1 MLMYGGV
8 SVSAKAMTLACILQ
22 FVHKP
27 GQEEDKKLKK
37 KHTKEALHMW
47 FL

>member
-1 MLMYGGV
+1 MMMYGGV
-8 SVSAKAMTLACILQ
+8 SVSAKALTLACVLQ

-27 GQEEDKKLKK
+27 GQEEDKKFKK
-37 KHTKEALHMW
+37 DTKEPLHMW